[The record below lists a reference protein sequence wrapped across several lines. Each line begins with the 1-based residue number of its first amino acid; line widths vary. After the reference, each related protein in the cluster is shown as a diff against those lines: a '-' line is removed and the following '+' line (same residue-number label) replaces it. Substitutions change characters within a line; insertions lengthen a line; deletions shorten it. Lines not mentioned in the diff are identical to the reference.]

1 MPEEKAI
8 RQKVFTDNKT
18 FTVTSANQR
27 ITIDLQTNKE
37 YKKVIGIF
45 FQSSNQ
51 SMKKSRIDL
60 NIDQEIVFK
69 NALIE
74 AHTIHTTEEARTYKG
89 VKFNTTIKADGS
101 TIEGIIQCDNL
112 AVGDIIDMCLICEK

>member
-8 RQKVFTDNKT
+8 RQKIFTDNKT
-18 FTVTSANQR
+18 FTITNPNQR
-27 ITIDLQTNKE
+27 IMIDLQTNKE

-74 AHTIHTTEEARTYKG
+74 AHTIHTSEEARTYKA
-89 VKFNTTIKADGS
+89 VMFETTIKAEGS
-101 TIEGIIQCDNL
+101 TIDGFIQCDNL
-112 AVGDIIDMCLICEK
+112 STGDIIDMCLICEK